1 VGKTLGDNMNIK
13 NIKKGKSEKIDWEAR
28 EKELQK
34 VDPKREKYWNE
45 MESSRNL
52 ETLLDTRARE
62 FFKKRFNKQPESDPV
77 YFEEWKMRFRS
88 GHPESWM
95 DKESKKVYHSLED

>member
-1 VGKTLGDNMNIK
+1 MDIR
-13 NIKKGKSEKIDWEAR
+13 NIKKGSNEKIDWEAR

-34 VDPKREKYWNE
+34 VDPKREKYWKE
-45 MESSRNL
+45 RDKSKTFESS
-52 ETLLDTRARE
+52 LDTKARE
-62 FFKKRFNKQPESDPV
+62 FFIKRFKTKPENDPI

-95 DKESKKVYHSLED
+95 DKESKKVYHSLEE